1 MKGMGLQGR
10 GFGWGSRQSK
20 LEVLA
25 EEGVEAV
32 EHSVC
37 CTGGK
42 WLDQSEPEAVAGF
55 EAGLRTAPSGCG
67 MVSPEAEVS
76 ESEEGRDP
84 GSGPARRVVGLHESL
99 LGSKELV

>member
-1 MKGMGLQGR
+1 MKEMDLQGR

-37 CTGGK
+37 TGGK
-42 WLDQSEPEAVAGF
+42 GLDQSEPEAVAGF

-67 MVSPEAEVS
+67 MVSPEAEAS
-76 ESEEGRDP
+76 ESEEGRAL

-99 LGSKELV
+99 LGSKEPV